1 MRQDQQDQEITTVSV
16 RILDKEFQV
25 SAPADE
31 VDELTKS
38 ARILD
43 ERMNMIRNSGK
54 VFGADRIA
62 VMAGLNLSHELVKLQ
77 GDAGQN
83 RDIIEN
89 RATDLVDKISKTLA
103 AHKQLSL

>member
-1 MRQDQQDQEITTVSV
+1 MKKDQDITTVSV

-25 SAPADE
+25 SSPADE

-43 ERMNMIRNSGK
+43 ERMNDIRNSGK

-62 VMAGLNLSHELVKLQ
+62 VMAGLNLSHELVRLQ
-77 GDAGQN
+77 GDSGSN
-83 RDIIEN
+83 REIIDN
-89 RATDLVDKISKTLA
+89 RTSELVERISKTLA

>member
-1 MRQDQQDQEITTVSV
+1 MKQDKDISTVSV
-16 RILDKEFQV
+16 RILDKEYQV
-25 SAPADE
+25 SAPAQE

-43 ERMNMIRNSGK
+43 ERMSEIRDSGK

-62 VMAGLNLSHELVKLQ
+62 VMAGLNLSHELLKIQ
-77 GDAGQN
+77 GTAGESQH
-83 RDIIEN
+83 IIEN
-89 RATDLVDKISKTLA
+89 RATDLVDRISETLA

>member
-1 MRQDQQDQEITTVSV
+1 MKQDKEITTVSV
-16 RILDKEFQV
+16 RILDKEYQV

-38 ARILD
+38 ARVLD
-43 ERMNMIRNSGK
+43 ERMNEIRDSGK

-62 VMAGLNLSHELVKLQ
+62 VMAGLNLSHELLRVQ
-77 GDAGQN
+77 GSAGEN

-89 RATDLVDKISKTLA
+89 RTTGLVDRISETLA
-103 AHKQLSL
+103 THKQLSL

>member
-1 MRQDQQDQEITTVSV
+1 MTNDEPKITTLSV
-16 RILDKEFQV
+16 RILDKEYQV

-31 VDELTKS
+31 IDQLTRS
-38 ARILD
+38 ARLLD
-43 ERMNMIRNSGK
+43 ERMSEIRDSGK

-62 VMAGLNLSHELVKLQ
+62 VMAGLNLSHELLQ
-77 GDAGQN
+77 VQSTEGVS

-89 RATDLVDKISKTLA
+89 RASGLVDRISETLA

>member
-1 MRQDQQDQEITTVSV
+1 MKQDQDLTTVSV
-16 RILDKEFQV
+16 RILDKEYQV

-43 ERMNMIRNSGK
+43 ERMNEIRDSGK

-62 VMAGLNLSHELVKLQ
+62 VMAGLNLSHELVRTQSNVGESK
-77 GDAGQN
+77 
-83 RDIIEN
+83 DIIEN
-89 RATDLVDKISKTLA
+89 RTVALVDRISEALA

>member
-1 MRQDQQDQEITTVSV
+1 MKEDQDITTVSV
-16 RILDKEFQV
+16 RILDKEYQV

-43 ERMNMIRNSGK
+43 ERMNEIRDSGK

-62 VMAGLNLSHELVKLQ
+62 VMAGLNLSHELVRTQ
-77 GDAGQN
+77 GTAGES

-89 RATDLVDKISKTLA
+89 RTVSLINRISETLA

>member
-1 MRQDQQDQEITTVSV
+1 MKQNQDITTVSV
-16 RILDKEFQV
+16 RILDKEYQV

-43 ERMNMIRNSGK
+43 ERMNAIRESGK

-77 GDAGQN
+77 SNAGET
-83 RDIIEN
+83 RDIIDN
-89 RATDLVDKISKTLA
+89 RATGLVDRISETLA

>member
-1 MRQDQQDQEITTVSV
+1 MKQDNDITTVSV
-16 RILDKEFQV
+16 RILDKEYQV

-43 ERMNMIRNSGK
+43 ERMGTIRDSGK

-62 VMAGLNLSHELVKLQ
+62 VMAGLNLSHELLKIQ
-77 GDAGQN
+77 GSAGES
-83 RDIIEN
+83 REIIES
-89 RATDLVDKISKTLA
+89 RATGLVDRITETLA

>member
-1 MRQDQQDQEITTVSV
+1 MKQDQDITTVSV
-16 RILDKEFQV
+16 RILDKEYQV

-43 ERMNMIRNSGK
+43 ERMNAIRDSGK

-62 VMAGLNLSHELVKLQ
+62 VMAGLNLSHELVRLQ
-77 GDAGQN
+77 SNSGET

-89 RATDLVDKISKTLA
+89 RATSLVDRISETLA
-103 AHKQLSL
+103 THKQLSL